1 MKQHAPDSAWAEIS
15 IVLVDDAGIHVLN
28 QQFMERDE
36 VTDVLS
42 FDYAPLPGETDTPS
56 AEIVV
61 NVERAR
67 HVGPRYG
74 GVERELALYIA
85 HGCNHLTG
93 ADDSTIRDRE
103 RMRRRERRWLTA
115 ARENGLLEGLII

>member
-1 MKQHAPDSAWAEIS
+1 
-15 IVLVDDAGIHVLN
+15 
-28 QQFMERDE
+28 MERDE

-67 HVGPRYG
+67 RVGPRYG
-74 GVERELALYIA
+74 GVDRELALYIA